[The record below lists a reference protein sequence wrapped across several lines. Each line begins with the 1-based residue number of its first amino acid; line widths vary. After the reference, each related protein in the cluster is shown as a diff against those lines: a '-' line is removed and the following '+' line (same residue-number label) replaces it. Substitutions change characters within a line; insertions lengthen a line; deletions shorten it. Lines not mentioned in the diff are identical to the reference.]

1 MRCAF
6 KMVPQSESMWVIR
19 SLLAENS
26 FVPCVSVT
34 EDAYK
39 CRYYADERFSWE
51 GIDLIDKR
59 VMLNQTGWR
68 VIELEI
74 IHYIKWHVNTWL
86 ISCVVVGG
94 LL

>member
-1 MRCAF
+1 MRCPF

-39 CRYYADERFSWE
+39 YRYYADERFSVE

-86 ISCVVVGG
+86 ISGVVVGG

>member
-1 MRCAF
+1 
-6 KMVPQSESMWVIR
+6 MWVIR
-19 SLLAENS
+19 SLLAEIS

-34 EDAYK
+34 EDAHK
-39 CRYYADERFSWE
+39 TCRYYADERFSVE
-51 GIDLIDKR
+51 GIDLIDKG

-86 ISCVVVGG
+86 IPCVVEGG

>member
-1 MRCAF
+1 M
-6 KMVPQSESMWVIR
+6 IR
-19 SLLAENS
+19 SILAENS

-34 EDAYK
+34 EDGYK
-39 CRYYADERFSWE
+39 CRYYADERLRME
-51 GIDLIDKR
+51 GIDLVDKG
-59 VMLNQTGWR
+59 VMLSKTGWR

-86 ISCVVVGG
+86 IPCVVKDG